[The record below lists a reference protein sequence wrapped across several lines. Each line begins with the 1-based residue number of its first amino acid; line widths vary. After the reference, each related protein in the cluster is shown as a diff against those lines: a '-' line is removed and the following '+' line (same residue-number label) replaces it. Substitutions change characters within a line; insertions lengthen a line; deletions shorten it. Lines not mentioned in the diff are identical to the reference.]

1 MANTKARTLAG
12 SKDYSLLL
20 EPVITEKS
28 TRFGEAGNRV
38 VFRVPCT
45 ASKTDIREAIERV
58 FNVKVQ
64 SVNTVNIM
72 GKTKRTV
79 RGMAKKSNFKKA
91 YVTLAEGQNISVVE
105 GL

>member
-1 MANTKARTLAG
+1 MANEKARTLAG
-12 SKDYSLLL
+12 TSDYKLLL

-38 VFRVPCT
+38 VFRVPTT
-45 ASKTDIREAIERV
+45 ATKTDIRQAIERV
-58 FNVKVQ
+58 FNVKVKA
-64 SVNTVNIM
+64 VNTVNQL

-79 RGMAKKSNFKKA
+79 RGMAKRQNFKKA
-91 YVTLAEGQNISVVE
+91 YVTLAEGQTISVVE